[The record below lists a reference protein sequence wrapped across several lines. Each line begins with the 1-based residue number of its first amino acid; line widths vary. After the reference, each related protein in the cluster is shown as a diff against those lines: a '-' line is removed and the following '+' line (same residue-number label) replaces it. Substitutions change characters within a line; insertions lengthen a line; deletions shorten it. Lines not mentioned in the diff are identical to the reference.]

1 MFDLPI
7 VYHPIYDL
15 FSDQESRFPTG
26 KYQELRS
33 VLEVSKILSKKN
45 LFVPRRVEFDTISL
59 THDQSYVSRVL
70 NCSLSAKEKREIG
83 LSNIDHFSERAVFSA
98 GGTLLA
104 AELALNFGVAANA
117 AGGSHHANFS
127 KGSGFCIFNDVAI
140 AVNCLLKN
148 GKVKNVLILDLDVHQ
163 GDGTAELFES
173 DSRVFTVSVHCQKNF
188 PVKKAESDLD
198 VGLEAAVN
206 DDDYI
211 KTIDKVFKA
220 IREVPADLIVYNAGV
235 DIHKNDQLG
244 YFDVSDAGLIM
255 REKKVLDFV
264 KEKKVPFVV
273 TLGGGYQ
280 KNVAKLGDLHSMIFK
295 EIVSQ
300 FL

>member
-188 PVKKAESDLD
+188 PVKILD
-198 VGLEAAVN
+198 KKENWRKIIDIKKNGGWIHWSQLKKINSFITTNEKILFLKPSLFSKPIAKIQEGRLLLVDRCITN
-206 DDDYI
+206 WCKI
-211 KTIDKVFKA
+211 KTEEYSGWINSANLWGK
-220 IREVPADLIVYNAGV
+220 IP
-235 DIHKNDQLG
+235 
-244 YFDVSDAGLIM
+244 
-255 REKKVLDFV
+255 
-264 KEKKVPFVV
+264 
-273 TLGGGYQ
+273 
-280 KNVAKLGDLHSMIFK
+280 
-295 EIVSQ
+295 
-300 FL
+300 